1 MELKEYR
8 KLHAEWYELGS
19 DQSDCRQ
26 EIDFWARSIA
36 GAGGPALE
44 LGSGTG
50 RVLIPLLERGI
61 DITGIDTS
69 REMLDRCR
77 ARCAAKG
84 LQPSLSEQPMQSF
97 SLPRQFGLIFLASGG
112 LSLFTDDHDIHAT
125 FARVMTHL
133 KPGGTFIYDF
143 EHAPAL
149 EERVKVSNQWTGG
162 WLRGPGDV
170 LIVWRRMH
178 KPNAAARTWEQV
190 MVFEKFVGGR
200 FVEAEAAD
208 RVGREFLVDEV
219 TQFARAA
226 GFEQVVPT
234 HWLTEEP
241 PRKESRVVTVRCRKP
256 GA

>member
-19 DQSDCRQ
+19 SQSDCRL

-36 GAGGPALE
+36 EAGGPALE

-50 RVLIPLLERGI
+50 RVLIPLLERGL

-69 REMLDRCR
+69 AEMLARCR
-77 ARCAAKG
+77 ARCSARG
-84 LQPSLSEQPMQSF
+84 LEPALFEQPMQTF
-97 SLPRQFGLIFLASGG
+97 ALPRQFGLIFLASGG
-112 LSLFTDDHDIHAT
+112 LSLFTDDRDIHAT
-125 FARVMTHL
+125 FSRVMAHL
-133 KPGGTFIYDF
+133 RPGGMFIFDF

-149 EERVKVSNQWTGG
+149 ADRAKATNQWTGG

-178 KPNAAARTWEQV
+178 KPNPAARTWEQV
-190 MVFEKFVGGR
+190 MVFEKFIAGR

-208 RVGREFLVDEV
+208 RVGREFLVEEAV
-219 TQFARAA
+219 RFAQATA
-226 GFEQVVPT
+226 FEQVSAT
-234 HWLTEEP
+234 HWLTDEP
-241 PRKESRVVTVRCRKP
+241 VRQDSRVVTLRCRKP
-256 GA
+256 TM